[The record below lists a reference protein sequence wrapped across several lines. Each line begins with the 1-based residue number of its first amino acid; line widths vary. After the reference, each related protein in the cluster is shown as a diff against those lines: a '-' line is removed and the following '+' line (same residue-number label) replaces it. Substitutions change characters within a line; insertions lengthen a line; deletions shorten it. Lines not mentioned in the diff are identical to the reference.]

1 MVTMIVIKYIG
12 FVLVSIIV
20 GLLFMGIGRKYTAR
34 IQRRYGP
41 PFWQSYLDVIKLFS
55 KKSISHHW
63 VMDFG
68 IMMGLAGILATIAFL
83 PIAGYHLFNSMNGNI
98 IIMLYFMTIGSLG
111 MAMGVSA
118 SGNPNASIGIARA
131 LTMMLGYEIPF
142 VIVAISL
149 IFVNQSSLLS
159 VMVTNQA
166 GGFLHW
172 NIIRYPFGFIAAE
185 MALQGM
191 LGEKP
196 FDAMIAPSEIASGP
210 MVELSGKMMGLAFLQ
225 HAAQI
230 FLETAIIT
238 NLFLGGASNI
248 WSFFFKMF
256 ILYILSLTI
265 NAVSPRFKFED
276 AVKWFW
282 KWPMAFSLIQLL
294 ITIL

>member
-1 MVTMIVIKYIG
+1 MIVMKYLA
-12 FVLVSIIV
+12 FALTSIIV

-34 IQRRYGP
+34 IHRRYGP
-41 PFWQSYLDVIKLFS
+41 PFWQSYLDVVKLFS

-68 IMMGLAGILATIAFL
+68 VMMGLAGILATIAFL
-83 PIAGYHLFNSMNGNI
+83 PIGPFHLLDSMNGNI
-98 IIMLYFMTIGSLG
+98 IIMLYFMTIGALG

-118 SGNPNASIGIARA
+118 SGNPNATIGIARA
-131 LTMMLGYEIPF
+131 LTLMLGYEIPF
-142 VIVAISL
+142 VIVVVSL
-149 IFVNQSSLLS
+149 IFVNKSSLLS
-159 VMVTNQA
+159 VMVANQA

-172 NIIRYPFGFIAAE
+172 NIIRYPLGFIAAE

-196 FDAMIAPSEIASGP
+196 FDAMTAPSEIASGP

-225 HAAQI
+225 HAAQV

-238 NLFLGGASNI
+238 NLFLGGSSNVWI
-248 WSFFFKMF
+248 FFLKMF
-256 ILYILSLTI
+256 VLYLVSLSI
-265 NAVSPRFKFED
+265 NAVSARFKFEN

-282 KWPMAFSLIQLL
+282 KWPMALSLAQLL
-294 ITIL
+294 IVIL